1 MNNKPFILFALG
13 KGVTEQHAQCSS
25 TSMEFLIPGHKA
37 MCKTKARDFIIT
49 IGPSS
54 NETRPVHLPG
64 QKLCLY
70 GALFPLH

>member
-25 TSMEFLIPGHKA
+25 TCMELLIPGHKA

-49 IGPSS
+49 IA
-54 NETRPVHLPG
+54 RA
-64 QKLCLY
+64 Q
-70 GALFPLH
+70 